1 MSEPYRY
8 YDEQVR
14 RLLPIDEYGV
24 RIKLESGLERGG
36 ETKWMELNE
45 ESFKAVSYILTI
57 LKGADIKPK
66 ETKEPDMT
74 EFERG
79 RESVFKEMRETINK
93 LKDQPSHAER
103 VEADISKMRQLIYD
117 LDMEKAKSKKLRDL
131 SCKFKRELTALKNKI
146 KDSMV

>member
-1 MSEPYRY
+1 MSEPYKF
-8 YDEQVR
+8 YDAEAKC
-14 RLLPIDEYGV
+14 LLPIDQYGV
-24 RIKLESGLERGG
+24 SIKMRSTSG
-36 ETKWMELNE
+36 ETKWLQLNE

-57 LKGADIKPK
+57 LKGADIKPE

-117 LDMEKAKSKKLRDL
+117 LDMEKAKNVKLTRKLRRL
-131 SCKFKRELTALKNKI
+131 AP
-146 KDSMV
+146 